1 MLLSARPFFGLLCGL
16 FAIYSALKA
25 GSPNPT
31 SSLHPG
37 LIPCGFPRTG
47 WQLSPARTEGLALTG
62 RAGRTPSLG
71 SGRGPKPVPHCSAP
85 APRGGRAAP
94 LGPSRQPGVQLSPS
108 GKLIAASAALTE
120 PVGKGRGSS
129 RRPAAS
135 ALRPRDRARHPR
147 PGLKAGETAEPP
159 PPAQPSPAGARPG
172 ATPRGRQP
180 VTRPPFRAAL
190 EGRSP
195 PALTQRLEP
204 GPQGS
209 VHLSPLTTRSAP
221 GGGGGGGGGGGAA
234 RAGSGAA
241 MLGPGLGSAL
251 GRAGLGAGAAA
262 TRAKRRR
269 RRGTWRTLFPYRG
282 AKTGMHRACGG
293 GGGAGPRDL
302 VKITET
308 RETGRGQGIKL
319 KFWAGKNQCLRS

>member
-1 MLLSARPFFGLLCGL
+1 MWLPPHRVAAEPSANRGAGPNGARRADAVTGER
-16 FAIYSALKA
+16 ARAKA
-25 GSPNPT
+25 GSP
-31 SSLHPG
+31 L
-37 LIPCGFPRTG
+37 
-47 WQLSPARTEGLALTG
+47 LSTRPAWRKG
-62 RAGRTPSLG
+62 
-71 SGRGPKPVPHCSAP
+71 C
-85 APRGGRAAP
+85 APRSVPAA
-94 LGPSRQPGVQLSPS
+94 GVQLSPS

>member
-1 MLLSARPFFGLLCGL
+1 MWFPPRRVA
-16 FAIYSALKA
+16 AE
-25 GSPNPT
+25 SPRE
-31 SSLHPG
+31 PG
-37 LIPCGFPRTG
+37 
-47 WQLSPARTEGLALTG
+47 GLALTG
-62 RAGRTPSLG
+62 GAQGGRLSLG
-71 SGRGPKPVPHCSAP
+71 SGRGPKPRFLTARHP
-85 APRGGRAAP
+85 PRVAEG
-94 LGPSRQPGVQLSPS
+94 LSPS
-108 GKLIAASAALTE
+108 VRPGSRACSCRRAGSSPRPRAALTD

-129 RRPAAS
+129 RRAAAS
-135 ALRPRDRARHPR
+135 ALRLRGRARNPR

-180 VTRPPFRAAL
+180 VIRPPFRAAP

-195 PALTQRLEP
+195 PALTQRLGP

-269 RRGTWRTLFPYRG
+269 RRGTWRTLFPYGG

-293 GGGAGPRDL
+293 GGGAGSRDL
-302 VKITET
+302 VKITEA

-319 KFWAGKNQCLRS
+319 KFWAGKNQSLRR